1 MKIPDI
7 QNQVSILSKEKTQ
20 TIKNETKDKDPKL
33 EQSAKELEAL
43 FLSYVLKSMEKTI
56 SIESDGKSNNLAKM
70 MFSSVMGKE
79 IAENGGIGLADF
91 IYKSLA
97 ETGENPLDAIRK
109 EHNTNYLNIINNLR
123 SSDD

>member
-1 MKIPDI
+1 
-7 QNQVSILSKEKTQ
+7 
-20 TIKNETKDKDPKL
+20 
-33 EQSAKELEAL
+33 
-43 FLSYVLKSMEKTI
+43 
-56 SIESDGKSNNLAKM
+56 
-70 MFSSVMGKE
+70 MGKE

-123 SSDD
+123 SSDE